1 MDIKDQFTMAAMQ
14 AFILAGEDISFKS
27 TIQAAFDVAED
38 MMEER
43 EARKNKEDQEKQ
55 RVQEKNMEAEQRA
68 ADSEFDREWK
78 KKTEREFL
86 DYMVDNGYTRSP
98 PDISLWDQEV
108 LFKIIQKWEARGLIK
123 INRPDLKMLGTF
135 IVIGN
140 LKQYRENII

>member
-86 DYMVDNGYTRSP
+86 D
-98 PDISLWDQEV
+98 
-108 LFKIIQKWEARGLIK
+108 
-123 INRPDLKMLGTF
+123 
-135 IVIGN
+135 
-140 LKQYRENII
+140 